1 VTAAGDAVLIQ
12 GTVQEISAGTAIV
25 VTGSGALVAVPV
37 TDLEE
42 PLAVPVAGSVTLA
55 GLLEDAMEDVQAT
68 IGNGSLVA
76 GTDVAEMIA
85 ELLGPRVTVRSDQ
98 Q

>member
-1 VTAAGDAVLIQ
+1 MP
-12 GTVQEISAGTAIV
+12 ES
-25 VTGSGALVAVPV
+25 
-37 TDLEE
+37 
-42 PLAVPVAGSVTLA
+42 SVRSPA